1 MDIFF
6 LHICIIYSLSLTVGG
21 GLQELTSTVKLIQ
34 LFMKTDRLSILVE
47 LAGLNFMIK
56 INLNYMSPDLFENWK
71 EGYSSSRIPQITASI
86 RCQERT
92 HYNLDTLIMI

>member
-1 MDIFF
+1 MHHIFF
-6 LHICIIYSLSLTVGG
+6 IIDSGG

-71 EGYSSSRIPQITASI
+71 EGYSSSRITASI